1 MDLSNL
7 KTRGVVD
14 GPVHNNHELCPSSDY
29 LFSIDSNYFVCDR
42 PSIVDVYVTTPG
54 DGKQSIILRN
64 NGSDISEYGS
74 MPFDCFFESTL
85 RTGKSEFLH
94 TVLGILMEIGRIKIT
109 FEKR

>member
-14 GPVHNNHELCPSSDY
+14 GPVHNNHDLCPSSDY
-29 LFSIDSNYFVCDR
+29 LFSIDVNYFVNDR
-42 PSIVDVYVTTPG
+42 PCIVDVYVTTPG
-54 DGKQSIILRN
+54 DGQQSIVWRN

-74 MPFDCFFESTL
+74 MPFSCFFESTL
-85 RTGKSEFLH
+85 RSGKPEFLH

-109 FEKR
+109 FER